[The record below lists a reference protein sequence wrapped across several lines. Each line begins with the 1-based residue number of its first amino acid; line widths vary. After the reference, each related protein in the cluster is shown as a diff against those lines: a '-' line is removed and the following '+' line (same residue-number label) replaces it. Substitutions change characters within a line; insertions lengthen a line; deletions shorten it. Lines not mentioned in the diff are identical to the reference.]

1 MLPFI
6 DALPAEN
13 IPTFRTF
20 FWVPEEVLADR
31 ADKVVNQVLIAVE
44 LYTFYKCFDGLLF
57 FLDDADLIRLLNYGY
72 VKGS

>member
-1 MLPFI
+1 M
-6 DALPAEN
+6 
-13 IPTFRTF
+13 
-20 FWVPEEVLADR
+20 ADR